1 MQKYFKYQFVL
12 VMFLMFLIGISS
24 IYFLANIY
32 FTTQNMYE
40 HPYRVSNELKQL
52 RISIHQINLASQD
65 SADIDFQKVGQQDS
79 TNRLSLGEIAKSY
92 QDDIAEVTLLKQLY
106 EQWLTTRVYSADSEL
121 IGPAIGEQ
129 EIFNQLLAEI
139 EVMSRFADNN
149 AAELFKKAQSDALLF
164 AVYIAGA
171 LLLAGVL
178 ALYLYLRTLTD
189 LREVAANRKQY
200 RYLIDQNVMIAAV
213 EQDGSIFEISNQL
226 SRFLAMSKQ
235 SVLNKPIKE
244 IFFSENGQFEE
255 MWQDVTSGANWH
267 GELKII
273 CDTDTKWLGVDVLPM
288 QDSDFSYSGF
298 RLLAQ
303 DISDKK
309 SLEHISITDTLT
321 GLLNRRT
328 LDETLD
334 RVTRVA
340 QRHKESV
347 TIAML
352 DVDFFKQFNDTYG
365 HAAGDNV
372 LTSLSDVLS
381 GMFARAN
388 DYAFRVGGE
397 EFVAVFN
404 GKDVETS
411 LAYLEKV
418 RLAVRSLNITHE
430 HSKVDSCVTISIGA
444 VYFDGNGLAEG
455 QLILSDADSN
465 LYRAKET
472 RNHTVQTIHGKPP
485 PVFETD

>member
-1 MQKYFKYQFVL
+1 MEKHFKYQFVL

-40 HPYRVSNELKQL
+40 HPYRVSNELKQF
-52 RISIHQINLASQD
+52 RISIHQINLASQNSD
-65 SADIDFQKVGQQDS
+65 DIDFQKVGQQDS
-79 TNRLSLGEIAKSY
+79 TNRITLEDIALSY
-92 QDDIAEVTLLKQLY
+92 QGDKADVSLLTQLY
-106 EQWLTTRVYSADSEL
+106 EQWLTIRVYSNDSQST
-121 IGPAIGEQ
+121 ASEQ

-139 EVMSRFADNN
+139 EAMSRFADNN
-149 AAELFKKAQSDALLF
+149 AAELFKLAQSDALLF
-164 AVYIAGA
+164 AGYIAGA
-171 LLLAGVL
+171 LLLAGVI
-178 ALYLYLRTLTD
+178 ALYLYLHTLTD

-255 MWQDVTSGANWH
+255 MWQDVTSGANWY

-298 RLLAQ
+298 RFLAQ

-340 QRHKESV
+340 QRHKEPV